1 MKVKVYNESNNPLPK
16 YATKRS
22 AGMDIQAFITNN
34 TKVKGQDSFI
44 QDGEITIHAGG
55 WALIPTGLSMVIP
68 DNYEIQIRPKS
79 GNSLKKGLI
88 VLNSPGTIDA
98 DYTFEI
104 GVIAWNVSK
113 EDIIIKSGDYIAQ
126 IVLNRIPQIEFV
138 SITQEDLIAKRDNVN
153 RIGGFGSSNK
163 NVNWFFIDSKEIQ
176 GCSGSFDKPCITVF
190 LKGGN
195 KLIIPE
201 LDEEI
206 LDYLLTAKYDYPEG
220 CYISSGGGVE
230 KYTTILKK
238 KK

>member
-1 MKVKVYNESNNPLPK
+1 MIIGCSAFGTIWRNKTRIGESPF
-16 YATKRS
+16 KRS

-68 DNYEIQIRPKS
+68 DNYEIQIRPRS

-113 EDIIIKSGDYIAQ
+113 EDIIIKI
-126 IVLNRIPQIEFV
+126 
-138 SITQEDLIAKRDNVN
+138 
-153 RIGGFGSSNK
+153 
-163 NVNWFFIDSKEIQ
+163 W
-176 GCSGSFDKPCITVF
+176 
-190 LKGGN
+190 
-195 KLIIPE
+195 
-201 LDEEI
+201 
-206 LDYLLTAKYDYPEG
+206 
-220 CYISSGGGVE
+220 
-230 KYTTILKK
+230 
-238 KK
+238 

>member
-16 YATKRS
+16 YATKHS

-163 NVNWFFIDSKEIQ
+163 NVN
-176 GCSGSFDKPCITVF
+176 
-190 LKGGN
+190 
-195 KLIIPE
+195 
-201 LDEEI
+201 
-206 LDYLLTAKYDYPEG
+206 
-220 CYISSGGGVE
+220 
-230 KYTTILKK
+230 
-238 KK
+238 

>member
-1 MKVKVYNESNNPLPK
+1 MINWQFGKK
-16 YATKRS
+16 
-22 AGMDIQAFITNN
+22 
-34 TKVKGQDSFI
+34 
-44 QDGEITIHAGG
+44 
-55 WALIPTGLSMVIP
+55 
-68 DNYEIQIRPKS
+68 IQIRPKS

-163 NVNWFFIDSKEIQ
+163 NVN
-176 GCSGSFDKPCITVF
+176 
-190 LKGGN
+190 
-195 KLIIPE
+195 
-201 LDEEI
+201 
-206 LDYLLTAKYDYPEG
+206 
-220 CYISSGGGVE
+220 
-230 KYTTILKK
+230 
-238 KK
+238 